1 MPPKSRFTKEEIVDA
16 ALDITREEGFRAV
29 TARALGT
36 KLDSSPKVIFGLF
49 TNMEELQREVIKS
62 ANDLYQRYLQEDMA
76 AGKYPPYKASG
87 MAYIR
92 FAKEETELFKLLFMR
107 TRTKKEAEQPSDEM
121 DEILALIQKNT
132 GLTAE
137 QALYFHLE
145 MWVFVHGIATM
156 LATSYLELDTE
167 TISAMLTDM
176 YMGLKNRFQES
187 EENTW
192 TPSKPS
198 T

>member
-1 MPPKSRFTKEEIVDA
+1 MPPKNRFTKNEIVDA
-16 ALDITREEGFRAV
+16 ALDITRKEGFRSV

-49 TNMEELQREVIKS
+49 TNMEELQQEVLKA

-76 AGKYPPYKASG
+76 TGKYPPYKASG

-198 T
+198 I